1 MSLGS
6 GIPDPAAPAAIDTSS
21 IWGQLP
27 AIDEG
32 QEFLHR
38 EIKRAA
44 AQNLVSPFFF
54 GARQNTAQHGQVSVE
69 ASSRVLLHLS

>member
-6 GIPDPAAPAAIDTSS
+6 GIRDPAAPAAIDTSS

-27 AIDEG
+27 AIDDG

-44 AQNLVSPFFF
+44 AQNLVSPYFA
-54 GARQNTAQHGQVSVE
+54 ARQNTTQHGQVSVE
-69 ASSRVLLHLS
+69 ASFRVLLHLS